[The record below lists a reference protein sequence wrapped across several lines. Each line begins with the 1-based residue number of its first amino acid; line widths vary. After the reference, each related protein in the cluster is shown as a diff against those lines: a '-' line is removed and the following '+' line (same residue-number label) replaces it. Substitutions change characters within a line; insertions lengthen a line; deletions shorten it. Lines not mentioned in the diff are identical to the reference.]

1 MLSPFEIQQVL
12 DQQARE
18 RAFKARAAAQAQPLT
33 PAHSEAIAA
42 NEYAGD
48 VAENADA
55 QRRRSRVQH
64 EADPYLAGD
73 DVREMDEAALAD
85 LGKRF
90 RDAADMPSG
99 YPVMGPVSAEQ
110 FRDGPITA
118 DHASYGAAYA
128 RPAYPVPVPSAA
140 VSAAAITRPLLTDG
154 RSRPGAGG

>member
-1 MLSPFEIQQVL
+1 MLSPFEIQQRL

-18 RAFKARAAAQAQPLT
+18 RVLKAQAQVPT
-33 PAHSEAIAA
+33 PAHSAAIAA

-48 VAENADA
+48 LADNADT
-55 QRRRSRVQH
+55 QRQRSRVQH
-64 EADPYLAGD
+64 EVDPYAEHD
-73 DVREMDEAALAD
+73 DVRVMDEAALAD

-128 RPAYPVPVPSAA
+128 QAAYPAPVPSATI
-140 VSAAAITRPLLTDG
+140 SAAAITRPLLTDG